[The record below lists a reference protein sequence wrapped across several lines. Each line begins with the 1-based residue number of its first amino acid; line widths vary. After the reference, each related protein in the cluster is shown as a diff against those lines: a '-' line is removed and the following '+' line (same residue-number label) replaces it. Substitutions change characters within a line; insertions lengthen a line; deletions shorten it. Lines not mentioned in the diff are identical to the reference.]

1 MIEKIENLLKSLE
14 NSSIEEVE
22 IELEGLKVK
31 ARYCRQKVSQPLT
44 VERVVETTVT
54 PAATPETT
62 KSSAEPSETPENIHI
77 VRSPIVGT
85 FYRAPSPG
93 AEPFVKEGDF
103 VEKGQTL
110 CIIEAL
116 KVMNEI
122 ESDVSGRVVKILV
135 ENGQPVEFDQPLF
148 YIEKV

>member
-1 MIEKIENLLKSLE
+1 MIEKIEKLLKSLE
-14 NSSIEEVE
+14 NSSIEEIE
-22 IELEGLKVK
+22 IEVEGMKLKAK
-31 ARYCRQKVSQPLT
+31 YTRQKPSSQP
-44 VERVVETTVT
+44 VIIEKIPE
-54 PAATPETT
+54 PAYHSVKQEHPKEE
-62 KSSAEPSETPENIHI
+62 SIAEPENIH
-77 VRSPIVGT
+77 VVKSPIVGT

-135 ENGQPVEFDQPLF
+135 EDGQPVEFDQPLF
-148 YIEKV
+148 HIEKV